1 MTVRPPTV
9 SVAIPVYNG
18 EAYLAAAIES
28 VLAQTRGDF
37 ELVICDDHSTDRSLE
52 IASAFADSR
61 IRVLRNATN
70 LGFGGNWNRCLTEAR
85 GHYIKLLPQDDL
97 LHPDCLSQQAAVLDE
112 ATQQDV
118 ALVFCARTIIG
129 PHGELHMRRGYGPR
143 QSRLSGTEIARRT
156 ARAGTNPVGEPGA
169 VMFRHE
175 AARRAGLFNGER
187 PFVIDID
194 YWLRLLKFGDAVY
207 LPEALASFRVSRA
220 SQSVK
225 MARRQ
230 AAEFT
235 GFLAELQRS
244 GLYPLS
250 AGEVRM
256 GSITATLNGLGRAAF
271 YRFAMRKGP

>member
-52 IASAFADSR
+52 IASSFADSR

-85 GHYIKLLPQDDL
+85 GHYIKILPQDDL
-97 LHPDCLSQQAAVLDE
+97 LHPDCLSKQAAVLDQD
-112 ATQQDV
+112 TQQGV

-129 PHGELHMRRGYGPR
+129 PRGQAHMRRGYGRR

-156 ARAGTNPVGEPGA
+156 ARSGTNPVGEPGA
-169 VMFRHE
+169 VMFRHD

-194 YWLRLLKFGDAVY
+194 YWLRLLKFGQAVY

-235 GFLAELQRS
+235 GFLAELRHS
-244 GLYPLS
+244 HLYPLS
-250 AGEVRM
+250 AAEVRM
-256 GSITATLNGLGRAAF
+256 GRITAALNGLGRAAF